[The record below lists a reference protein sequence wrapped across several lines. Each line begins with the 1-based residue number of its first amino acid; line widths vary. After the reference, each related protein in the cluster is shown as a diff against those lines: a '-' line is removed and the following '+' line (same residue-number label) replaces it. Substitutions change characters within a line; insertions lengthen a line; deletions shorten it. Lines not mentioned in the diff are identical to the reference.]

1 MMGPTG
7 YGSGL
12 ARWKDTRISVFS
24 GFSLFLFFLNFPLF
38 LFYFFLHSLFI
49 FFFFFVFW
57 AMGERGYPRGGDVA
71 ALSDVLVGA
80 GIGLLDDV

>member
-24 GFSLFLFFLNFPLF
+24 GFSLSLF
-38 LFYFFLHSLFI
+38 LFHPPLPPLSFSLI
-49 FFFFFVFW
+49 IFFFFVFW
-57 AMGERGYPRGGDVA
+57 AMGERGYPRSGDVA